1 LLQEGMEV
9 IALHTKYDE
18 HGEGEQK
25 YLDATIVGV
34 ISTWPHGHGTRCFG
48 FFIQSLWSIVKS

>member
-1 LLQEGMEV
+1 MEV